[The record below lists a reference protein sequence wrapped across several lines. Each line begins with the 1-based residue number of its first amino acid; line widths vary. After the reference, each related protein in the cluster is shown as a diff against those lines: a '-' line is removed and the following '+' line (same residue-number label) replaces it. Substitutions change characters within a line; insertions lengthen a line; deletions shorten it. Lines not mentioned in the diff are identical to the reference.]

1 MVSISM
7 KDERSEES
15 VEDFGASRGYLMRF
29 KERNFL
35 HIRKVQVKLP
45 VLKSFSKLSRRCS

>member
-1 MVSISM
+1 MVPISM

-45 VLKSFSKLSRRCS
+45 VLM